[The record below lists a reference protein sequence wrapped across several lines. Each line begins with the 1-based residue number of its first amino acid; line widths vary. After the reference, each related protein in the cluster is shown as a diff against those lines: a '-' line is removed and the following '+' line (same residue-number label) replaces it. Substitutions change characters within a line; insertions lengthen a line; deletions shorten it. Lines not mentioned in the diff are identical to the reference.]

1 MKRILFLF
9 ATLAI
14 FGCASQKQ
22 SQQMPYWQLVFQN
35 DFNGNTLSG
44 SKQELS
50 DALKRGSP
58 IRVSW
63 GEKLADGTS
72 CVEFAVPDFTTLM
85 NDSDVVVQF
94 PMSLIQTNY
103 IDPKKSFLKTNPPT
117 GWRALMSTDGHYH
130 QFHYD
135 LKTGEITRIMY
146 ARTNMSWY
154 AFISKNDKRNVPVL
168 ATENTFKLDS
178 VVKR

>member
-1 MKRILFLF
+1 
-9 ATLAI
+9 
-14 FGCASQKQ
+14 
-22 SQQMPYWQLVFQN
+22 
-35 DFNGNTLSG
+35 
-44 SKQELS
+44 
-50 DALKRGSP
+50 
-58 IRVSW
+58 
-63 GEKLADGTS
+63 
-72 CVEFAVPDFTTLM
+72 M